1 MLPRYNFAMN
11 SGTPEVDVKDA
22 IGKFLNYLQNE
33 RNASPNTITNYS
45 SDLEQFLKY
54 ISPPEDAAG
63 TRGGSSQ
70 AKKHLEPRDI
80 DHRIIREFLGQL
92 HSLGLQKSSVARKLT
107 SLRSFFK
114 FCNRE
119 ELIQNNPAKLVATPR
134 LPKRVPIVVPAGELN
149 LFLDQLGGP
158 IRALPGKRSRR
169 KSGREKSI
177 EPAAPPPVDDSRVM
191 LPRDR
196 AIIEL
201 LYASGLRVSELV
213 GLNDEDMD
221 RAQQMLRVRGKGR
234 KERIVPFGGK
244 AQTAM
249 DNYWNLRTQLLT
261 KEKSKIQTPA
271 IFLNHSGRRLT
282 ARSIRRIVNKY
293 VKLAGVNWSL
303 HPHSLRHAFAT
314 HLLAD
319 GADLRAIQELLGHAS
334 LSTTQKYTHAS
345 IRQLMEVYDKA
356 HPRA

>member
-1 MLPRYNFAMN
+1 MN
-11 SGTPEVDVKDA
+11 SGTPEIDVKNA
-22 IGKFLNYLQNE
+22 IGRFLNYLQNE

-54 ISPPEDAAG
+54 ISPPEDA
-63 TRGGSSQ
+63 TTTTSPR

-80 DHRIIREFLGQL
+80 DHRLIREFLGQL

-119 ELIQNNPAKLVATPR
+119 GLIQNNPAKLVATPR

-158 IRALPGKRSRR
+158 IRALPGRRSRR
-169 KSGREKSI
+169 RPGGEKSI
-177 EPAAPPPVDDSRVM
+177 APAASLAVDDSRVM

-249 DNYWNLRTQLLT
+249 DSYWNLRTELLT
-261 KEKSKIQTPA
+261 KGKSKIQTPA
-271 IFLNHSGRRLT
+271 IFLNFSGRRLT
-282 ARSIRRIVNKY
+282 ARSVRRIVNKY

>member
-1 MLPRYNFAMN
+1 MV
-11 SGTPEVDVKDA
+11 SGRHDVDLQGAFD
-22 IGKFLNYLQNE
+22 KFINYLKNE
-33 RNASPNTITNYS
+33 RNASPHTITNYT
-45 SDLEQFLKY
+45 SDLGQFLKFA
-54 ISPPEDAAG
+54 SPSDEASITVKGESGKNLCPSDVDHLLI
-63 TRGGSSQ
+63 RG
-70 AKKHLEPRDI
+70 
-80 DHRIIREFLGQL
+80 FLGDL
-92 HSLGLQKSSVARKLT
+92 HTRGLQKPSIARKLT

-119 ELIQNNPAKLVATPR
+119 GMVRNNPAKLVATPR
-134 LPKRVPIVVPAGELN
+134 LPKRVPVVVPAGELN
-149 LFLDQLGGP
+149 QFLDQLGGP
-158 IRALPGKRSRR
+158 VRALRGRRSRR
-169 KSGREKSI
+169 KKNAVPVA
-177 EPAAPPPVDDSRVM
+177 EPLATGPVDDSRVM

-213 GLNDEDMD
+213 GLNDADMD
-221 RAQQMLRVRGKGR
+221 REEQMLRVRGKGR
-234 KERIVPFGGK
+234 KERMVPFGGK
-244 AQTAM
+244 ALTAM
-249 DNYWNLRTQLLT
+249 ENYWRLRIELLT
-261 KEKSKIQTPA
+261 RGKGRIDSEA
-271 IFLNHSGRRLT
+271 IFLNHMGRRLT
-282 ARSIRRIVNKY
+282 TRSVRRIVNKY

>member
-1 MLPRYNFAMN
+1 MN
-11 SGTPEVDVKDA
+11 AGTPDIDVKNA
-22 IGKFLNYLQNE
+22 IAKFLNYLKNE
-33 RNASPNTITNYS
+33 RNASAHTITNYG

-54 ISPPEDAAG
+54 LSPPEDDSATGAAE
-63 TRGGSSQ
+63 
-70 AKKHLEPRDI
+70 AKKHLLPRDV
-80 DHRIIREFLGQL
+80 DHRIIREYLGQL
-92 HSLGLQKSSVARKLT
+92 HALGLQKSSVARKLT

-119 ELIQNNPAKLVATPR
+119 GMIQNNPAKLVATPR

-158 IRALPGKRSRR
+158 VKRLPGRR
-169 KSGREKSI
+169 VPRKAGSQKNIALAEQP
-177 EPAAPPPVDDSRVM
+177 EVDDSRVM

-196 AIIEL
+196 AIMEL

-213 GLNDEDMD
+213 GLDEADMD
-221 RAQQMLRVRGKGR
+221 GTQQMLRVRGKGR

-249 DNYWNLRTQLLT
+249 ENYWRLRSELLA
-261 KEKSKIQTPA
+261 KSKAKISTPA
-271 IFLNHSGRRLT
+271 IFLNFAGRRLS
-282 ARSIRRIVNKY
+282 ARSVRRIVNKY
-293 VKLAGVNWSL
+293 VKLAGVNWNL

>member
-33 RNASPNTITNYS
+33 RNASAHTITNYS

-54 ISPPEDAAG
+54 ISPPEDAARTG
-63 TRGGSSQ
+63 PPQ

-119 ELIQNNPAKLVATPR
+119 ELIENNPAKLVATPR

-158 IRALPGKRSRR
+158 IRALPGRKSRR
-169 KSGREKSI
+169 KSGAEKNT
-177 EPAAPPPVDDSRVM
+177 ALTNPPPVDDSRVM

-249 DNYWNLRTQLLT
+249 DNYWNLRTELLT
-261 KEKSKIQTPA
+261 KGKSKIQTPA
-271 IFLNHSGRRLT
+271 IFLNFAGRRLT
-282 ARSIRRIVNKY
+282 TRSIRRIVNKY
-293 VKLAGVNWSL
+293 VKLAGVDWSL

>member
-1 MLPRYNFAMN
+1 MN

-22 IGKFLNYLQNE
+22 IRKFLNYLQNE
-33 RNASPNTITNYS
+33 RNASAHTITNYS

-54 ISPPEDAAG
+54 LSPPEDATGKSAL
-63 TRGGSSQ
+63 T
-70 AKKHLEPRDI
+70 AKKHLQPSDI
-80 DHRIIREFLGQL
+80 DHRLIREFLGQL

-119 ELIQNNPAKLVATPR
+119 GLIQNNPAKLVATPR

-158 IRALPGKRSRR
+158 IRALPGRKSRR
-169 KSGREKSI
+169 RPGGEKSI
-177 EPAAPPPVDDSRVM
+177 APAASPAVDDSRVM

-249 DNYWNLRTQLLT
+249 DNYWNLRNELLT
-261 KEKSKIQTPA
+261 KGNSKIQTPA
-271 IFLNHSGRRLT
+271 IFLNFSGRRLT
-282 ARSIRRIVNKY
+282 ARSVRRIVNKY

>member
-1 MLPRYNFAMN
+1 MSPYR
-11 SGTPEVDVKDA
+11 PEVDLTDA
-22 IGKFLNYLQNE
+22 VGKFVGFLKNE
-33 RNASPNTITNYS
+33 RNASPNTVTNYS
-45 SDLEQFLKY
+45 SDLEQFQNYLSAKQNA
-54 ISPPEDAAG
+54 E
-63 TRGGSSQ
+63 GGSAE
-70 AKKHLEPRDI
+70 AKKHLCPRDV
-80 DHRIIREFLGQL
+80 DHRMIRGYLGEL
-92 HSLGLQKSSVARKLT
+92 HAQGLQKTSVARKLT

-119 ELIQNNPAKLVATPR
+119 GFIQNNPAKLVATPR
-134 LPKRVPIVVPAGELN
+134 LPKRVPVVLPAGELN

-158 IRALPGKRSRR
+158 LRALPGRRSRR
-169 KSGREKSI
+169 KPRRERNMQ
-177 EPAAPPPVDDSRVM
+177 PGTVPVADDSRVM

-196 AIIEL
+196 AIMEL

-213 GLNDEDMD
+213 GLNDADMN
-221 RAQQMLRVRGKGR
+221 REQQMLRVRGKGR
-234 KERIVPFGGK
+234 KERMVPFGGK
-244 AQTAM
+244 AMIAM
-249 DNYWNLRTQLLT
+249 DHYWALRNELLAR
-261 KEKSKIQTPA
+261 EKTRTDPEA
-271 IFLNHSGRRLT
+271 IFLNYAGRRLT
-282 ARSIRRIVNKY
+282 ARSVRRIVNKY
-293 VKLAGVNWSL
+293 VKLAGVDWSL

>member
-1 MLPRYNFAMN
+1 MVSGRYELDLQGA
-11 SGTPEVDVKDA
+11 VD
-22 IGKFLNYLQNE
+22 KFINYLKNE
-33 RNASPNTITNYS
+33 RNASPNTIINYT
-45 SDLEQFLKY
+45 SDLGQFLKFL
-54 ISPPEDAAG
+54 SPADERSITIKGEVKPNLA
-63 TRGGSSQ
+63 
-70 AKKHLEPRDI
+70 PRDI
-80 DHRIIREFLGQL
+80 DHLIIRGFLGDL
-92 HSLGLQKSSVARKLT
+92 HSRGLQKPSIARKLT

-119 ELIQNNPAKLVATPR
+119 EMIQNNPAKLVATPR
-134 LPKRVPIVVPAGELN
+134 LPKRVPVVVPAGELN
-149 LFLDQLGGP
+149 QFLDQLGGP
-158 IRALPGKRSRR
+158 MRALSGRRSRR
-169 KSGREKSI
+169 KKNAVPVV
-177 EPAAPPPVDDSRVM
+177 EPPLNAAPVDDSRVM

-213 GLNDEDMD
+213 GLNDADID
-221 RAQQMLRVRGKGR
+221 REEQMLRVRGKGR
-234 KERIVPFGGK
+234 KERMVPFGGK
-244 AQTAM
+244 ALTAM
-249 DNYWNLRTQLLT
+249 ENYWRLRIELLT
-261 KEKSKIQTPA
+261 RGKGRMDSEA
-271 IFLNHSGRRLT
+271 VFLNHVGRRLT
-282 ARSIRRIVNKY
+282 TRSVRRIVNKY

>member
-1 MLPRYNFAMN
+1 MN

-33 RNASPNTITNYS
+33 RNASAHTITNYS

-54 ISPPEDAAG
+54 ISPPEDAA
-63 TRGGSSQ
+63 RSGSPQ

-80 DHRIIREFLGQL
+80 DHRLIREFLGQL

-119 ELIQNNPAKLVATPR
+119 ELTENNPAKLVATPR

-158 IRALPGKRSRR
+158 IRALPGRKFRR
-169 KSGREKSI
+169 KSSAEKNT
-177 EPAAPPPVDDSRVM
+177 ALANPPVDDSRVM

-249 DNYWNLRTQLLT
+249 ENYWNLRTELLT
-261 KEKSKIQTPA
+261 KGKSKIQTPA
-271 IFLNHSGRRLT
+271 IFLNFAGRRLT

-293 VKLAGVNWSL
+293 VKLAGVDWSL

>member
-1 MLPRYNFAMN
+1 MHSAP
-11 SGTPEVDVKDA
+11 SDIDVKNA
-22 IGKFLNYLQNE
+22 IGKFLNYLKNE

-45 SDLEQFLKY
+45 SDLEQFLIY
-54 ISPPEDAAG
+54 ICPPEDAAN
-63 TRGGSSQ
+63 GGATQ
-70 AKKHLEPRDI
+70 AKKRLAPRDV
-80 DHRIIREFLGQL
+80 DHRLIREFLGHL
-92 HSLGLQKSSVARKLT
+92 HAQGLQKNSVARKLT

-134 LPKRVPIVVPAGELN
+134 LPKRVPVVVPAGELN
-149 LFLDQLGGP
+149 SFLDQLGGP
-158 IRALPGKRSRR
+158 IRALPGSRSRR
-169 KSGREKSI
+169 KFAI
-177 EPAAPPPVDDSRVM
+177 ERTTALATKTPVDDSRVM

-196 AIIEL
+196 AIMEL

-213 GLNDEDMD
+213 GLDDADMD
-221 RAQQMLRVRGKGR
+221 RTQQMLRVRGKGR
-234 KERIVPFGGK
+234 KERIVPFGDK

-249 DNYWNLRTQLLT
+249 DNYWNLRAGLLA
-261 KEKSKIQTPA
+261 KEKSKAITPA
-271 IFLNHSGRRLT
+271 IFLNYAGRRLT
-282 ARSIRRIVNKY
+282 ARSVRRIVNKY

-334 LSTTQKYTHAS
+334 LSTTQKYTHAT

>member
-1 MLPRYNFAMN
+1 MKAAMR
-11 SGTPEVDVKDA
+11 EVDVKDA
-22 IGKFLNYLQNE
+22 IAKFLNYLQNE
-33 RNASPNTITNYS
+33 RNASAHTITNYS

-54 ISPPEDAAG
+54 ISPPEDAA
-63 TRGGSSQ
+63 SSGPTA
-70 AKKHLEPRDI
+70 AKKHLAPRDV
-80 DHRIIREFLGQL
+80 DHRLIREFLGQL
-92 HSLGLQKSSVARKLT
+92 HALGLQKNSVARKLT
-107 SLRSFFK
+107 ALRSFFK

-119 ELIQNNPAKLVATPR
+119 ELIQNNPAKLVASPR

-149 LFLDQLGGP
+149 SFLDQLGGP
-158 IRALPGKRSRR
+158 IRALPGRKSRR
-169 KSGREKSI
+169 EFSI
-177 EPAAPPPVDDSRVM
+177 EKTTALAAQPPVDDSRVM

-196 AIIEL
+196 AIMEL

-249 DNYWNLRTQLLT
+249 DNYWNLRAELLA
-261 KEKSKIQTPA
+261 KEKSKANTPA
-271 IFLNHSGRRLT
+271 IFLNYAGRRLT
-282 ARSIRRIVNKY
+282 ARSVRRIVDKY
-293 VKLAGVNWSL
+293 VRLAGVNWNL

-334 LSTTQKYTHAS
+334 LSTTQKYTHAT

>member
-1 MLPRYNFAMN
+1 MN
-11 SGTPEVDVKDA
+11 SGTPDLDVKDA
-22 IGKFLNYLQNE
+22 IGKFLNYLKNE
-33 RNASPNTITNYS
+33 RNASPHTITNYS

-54 ISPPEDAAG
+54 LSPPEDSANSRAG
-63 TRGGSSQ
+63 E
-70 AKKHLEPRDI
+70 AKKHLAPRDV
-80 DHRIIREFLGQL
+80 DHRLIREYLGQL

-134 LPKRVPIVVPAGELN
+134 LPKRVPVVVPAGELN
-149 LFLDQLGGP
+149 SFLDQLGGP
-158 IRALPGKRSRR
+158 IRALPGGKSRQKTR
-169 KSGREKSI
+169 REKNTP
-177 EPAAPPPVDDSRVM
+177 PAATPSEDDSRVM

-213 GLNDEDMD
+213 GLDDADMD
-221 RAQQMLRVRGKGR
+221 RTQQMLRVRGKGR

-249 DNYWNLRTQLLT
+249 DNYWNLRMELLT
-261 KEKSKIQTPA
+261 KSKARATTPA
-271 IFLNHSGRRLT
+271 IFLNYFGRRLT
-282 ARSIRRIVNKY
+282 ARSVRRIVNKY

>member
-1 MLPRYNFAMN
+1 MN
-11 SGTPEVDVKDA
+11 SGTPEVDMKNA
-22 IGKFLNYLQNE
+22 IGRFLNYLQNE
-33 RNASPNTITNYS
+33 RNVSPNTIINYG
-45 SDLEQFLKY
+45 SDLEQFLNY
-54 ISPPEDAAG
+54 ISPPEDAAS
-63 TRGGSSQ
+63 RRAPV
-70 AKKHLEPRDI
+70 AKKHLIPSDI
-80 DHRIIREFLGQL
+80 DHRLIREFLGHL
-92 HSLGLQKSSVARKLT
+92 HTLGLQKSSVARKLT

-119 ELIQNNPAKLVATPR
+119 GLIENNPAKLVATPR
-134 LPKRVPIVVPAGELN
+134 LPKRVPVVVPAGELN
-149 LFLDQLGGP
+149 QFLDQLGGP
-158 IRALPGKRSRR
+158 IRALPGKKSRR
-169 KSGREKSI
+169 KTGGEKSS
-177 EPAAPPPVDDSRVM
+177 ALATPPPVDDSRMM

-196 AIIEL
+196 AIMEL

-221 RAQQMLRVRGKGR
+221 RTQQMLRVRGKGR

-249 DNYWNLRTQLLT
+249 DNYWNLRNELLT
-261 KEKSKIQTPA
+261 KGKSKIHTPA
-271 IFLNHSGRRLT
+271 IFLNFAGRRLT
-282 ARSIRRIVNKY
+282 TRSVRRIVNKY
-293 VKLAGVNWSL
+293 VKLAGVNWNL

-334 LSTTQKYTHAS
+334 LSTTQKYTHAD

>member
-1 MLPRYNFAMN
+1 MN
-11 SGTPEVDVKDA
+11 SGTPEVDVKNA

-33 RNASPNTITNYS
+33 RNASPNTITNYT

-54 ISPPEDAAG
+54 ISPPEDSAG
-63 TRGGSSQ
+63 SGPPQ
-70 AKKHLEPRDI
+70 ATKHLEPRDV
-80 DHRIIREFLGQL
+80 DHRLIREFLGQL

-119 ELIQNNPAKLVATPR
+119 GLIESNPAKLVATPR

-158 IRALPGKRSRR
+158 IRALPGRKSRR
-169 KSGREKSI
+169 KSGGEKSI
-177 EPAAPPPVDDSRVM
+177 APAAPPVDDSRVM

-249 DNYWNLRTQLLT
+249 DNYWNLRAELLT
-261 KEKSKIQTPA
+261 KQKSKIQTPA
-271 IFLNHSGRRLT
+271 IFLNHSGTRLT

>member
-1 MLPRYNFAMN
+1 MN
-11 SGTPEVDVKDA
+11 AGPSDIDIKDA
-22 IGKFLNYLQNE
+22 IGKFLNYLKNE
-33 RNASPNTITNYS
+33 RNASAHTITNYS

-54 ISPPEDAAG
+54 ISPPEDALSAG
-63 TRGGSSQ
+63 AAEAR
-70 AKKHLEPRDI
+70 KHLTPRDV
-80 DHRIIREFLGQL
+80 DHRLIREYLGQL
-92 HSLGLQKSSVARKLT
+92 HGLGMQKSSVARKLT

-119 ELIQNNPAKLVATPR
+119 GLVQNNPAKLVATPR
-134 LPKRVPIVVPAGELN
+134 LPKRVPVVVPAGELN
-149 LFLDQLGGP
+149 SFLDQLGGP
-158 IRALPGKRSRR
+158 IRALPGRRARR
-169 KSGREKSI
+169 KIGVKNTT
-177 EPAAPPPVDDSRVM
+177 ALAVQPPVDDSRVM
-191 LPRDR
+191 LRRDR
-196 AIIEL
+196 AIMEL

-213 GLNDEDMD
+213 GLNDADMD
-221 RAQQMLRVRGKGR
+221 RGQQMLRVRGKGR

-249 DNYWNLRTQLLT
+249 DNYWNLRAELLAN
-261 KEKSKIQTPA
+261 EKSKANTPA
-271 IFLNHSGRRLT
+271 IFLNYAGRRLT
-282 ARSIRRIVNKY
+282 ARSVRRIVNKY
-293 VKLAGVNWSL
+293 VKLAGVNWNL

>member
-1 MLPRYNFAMN
+1 MN
-11 SGTPEVDVKDA
+11 SGTPDVDVKDA

-33 RNASPNTITNYS
+33 RNASPHTITNYS
-45 SDLEQFLKY
+45 SDLEQFLQY
-54 ISPPEDAAG
+54 ITLPKESEGRGAPE
-63 TRGGSSQ
+63 
-70 AKKHLEPRDI
+70 AKKHLLPRDI
-80 DHRIIREFLGQL
+80 DHRLIREFLGHL
-92 HSLGLQKSSVARKLT
+92 HSFGLQKTSVARKLT

-134 LPKRVPIVVPAGELN
+134 LPKRVPVVVPASELN

-158 IRALPGKRSRR
+158 IRALPGRKSRR
-169 KSGREKSI
+169 KARTKTEKSS
-177 EPAAPPPVDDSRVM
+177 ELAAQSAVDDSRVL

-196 AIIEL
+196 AIMEL
-201 LYASGLRVSELV
+201 LYASGLRVSELI
-213 GLNDEDMD
+213 GLNEEDMD
-221 RAQQMLRVRGKGR
+221 RTEQMLRVRGKGR
-234 KERIVPFGGK
+234 KERMVPFGGK
-244 AQTAM
+244 ALAAL
-249 DNYWNLRTQLLT
+249 DNYWNLRDQLLG
-261 KEKSKIQTPA
+261 KEKSKTHTTA
-271 IFLNHSGRRLT
+271 IFLNYAGRRLGG
-282 ARSIRRIVNKY
+282 RSIRRIVNKY

-334 LSTTQKYTHAS
+334 LSTTQKYTHAT
-345 IRQLMEVYDKA
+345 ITQLMEVYDKA

>member
-1 MLPRYNFAMN
+1 MN
-11 SGTPEVDVKDA
+11 SGTPDVDVKDA

-33 RNASPNTITNYS
+33 RNASPHTITNYS
-45 SDLEQFLKY
+45 SDLEQFLQY

-63 TRGGSSQ
+63 RRAPV
-70 AKKHLEPRDI
+70 AKKHLIPSDI
-80 DHRIIREFLGQL
+80 DHRLIREFLGQL

-119 ELIQNNPAKLVATPR
+119 GLIENNPAKLVATPR
-134 LPKRVPIVVPAGELN
+134 LPKRVPVVVPAGELN
-149 LFLDQLGGP
+149 QFLDQLGGP
-158 IRALPGKRSRR
+158 LRALPGKKSRR
-169 KSGREKSI
+169 KAGGEKSSALA
-177 EPAAPPPVDDSRVM
+177 EKPPVDDSRVM

-196 AIIEL
+196 AIMEL

-221 RAQQMLRVRGKGR
+221 RTQQMLRVRGKGR

-249 DNYWNLRTQLLT
+249 DNYWNLRNELLT
-261 KEKSKIQTPA
+261 KGKSKIHTSA
-271 IFLNHSGRRLT
+271 IFLNFAGRRLT
-282 ARSIRRIVNKY
+282 VRSIRRIVNKY

>member
-1 MLPRYNFAMN
+1 MN
-11 SGTPEVDVKDA
+11 SGTPEIDVKNA
-22 IGKFLNYLQNE
+22 IGRFLNYLQNE
-33 RNASPNTITNYS
+33 RNASEHTITNYS

-54 ISPPEDAAG
+54 ITPPEDAVSA
-63 TRGGSSQ
+63 SSPR
-70 AKKHLEPRDI
+70 AKKHLEPRHI
-80 DHRIIREFLGQL
+80 DHRLIREFLGQL

-114 FCNRE
+114 FCDRE
-119 ELIQNNPAKLVATPR
+119 GLIESNPAKLVATPR
-134 LPKRVPIVVPAGELN
+134 LPKRVPMVVPAGELN

-158 IRALPGKRSRR
+158 IRALPGKKSRR
-169 KSGREKSI
+169 KPGAEKSI
-177 EPAAPPPVDDSRVM
+177 APAAPPPVDDSRAM

-221 RAQQMLRVRGKGR
+221 LAQQMLRVRGKGR

-244 AQTAM
+244 AQIAM
-249 DNYWNLRTQLLT
+249 DNYWNLRAGLLA
-261 KEKSKIQTPA
+261 KEKSRAHTPA
-271 IFLNHSGRRLT
+271 IFLNHSGKRLT
-282 ARSIRRIVNKY
+282 TRSVRRIVNKY
-293 VKLAGVNWSL
+293 VKLAGVDWSL

>member
-1 MLPRYNFAMN
+1 LKLKRYNSAMN
-11 SGTPEVDVKDA
+11 SGAPEVDVKDA

-54 ISPPEDAAG
+54 ITLPVESTGKYVPE
-63 TRGGSSQ
+63 
-70 AKKHLEPRDI
+70 AKKHLLPRAI
-80 DHRIIREFLGQL
+80 DHRLIREFLGQL

-114 FCNRE
+114 YCNRE

-134 LPKRVPIVVPAGELN
+134 LPKRVPVVVPAGELN

-158 IRALPGKRSRR
+158 IRALPGKKSRR
-169 KSGREKSI
+169 KVGAEKNSAL
-177 EPAAPPPVDDSRVM
+177 AAQSPVDDSRVM

-196 AIIEL
+196 AIMEL
-201 LYASGLRVSELV
+201 LYASGLRVSELI

-221 RAQQMLRVRGKGR
+221 RTEQMLRVRGKGR
-234 KERIVPFGGK
+234 KERMVPFGGK
-244 AQTAM
+244 AQAAM
-249 DNYWNLRTQLLT
+249 DNYWNLRAQLLAR
-261 KEKSKIQTPA
+261 EKSKIGTRA
-271 IFLNHSGRRLT
+271 IFLNYAGRRLSP
-282 ARSIRRIVNKY
+282 RSIRRIVNKY

-334 LSTTQKYTHAS
+334 LSTTQKYTHAT
-345 IRQLMEVYDKA
+345 ITQLMEVYDKA

>member
-1 MLPRYNFAMN
+1 MN
-11 SGTPEVDVKDA
+11 SGAPEVDVKEA

-33 RNASPNTITNYS
+33 RNASPNTILNYA

-54 ISPPEDAAG
+54 ITLPIETPGKYTPE
-63 TRGGSSQ
+63 
-70 AKKHLEPRDI
+70 AKKHLLPRDI
-80 DHRIIREFLGQL
+80 DHRLIREFLGQL

-114 FCNRE
+114 YCNRE
-119 ELIQNNPAKLVATPR
+119 ELIQNNPAKLVATPK
-134 LPKRVPIVVPAGELN
+134 LPKRVPVVVPAGELN

-158 IRALPGKRSRR
+158 IRALPGKVSRR
-169 KSGREKSI
+169 KVGAGKGLALAAKSRD
-177 EPAAPPPVDDSRVM
+177 DDSRMM

-196 AIIEL
+196 AIMEL
-201 LYASGLRVSELV
+201 LYASGLRVSELI

-221 RAQQMLRVRGKGR
+221 RTEQMLRVRGKGR
-234 KERIVPFGGK
+234 KERMVPFGGK
-244 AQTAM
+244 AQLAM
-249 DNYWNLRTQLLT
+249 ENYWNLRSKLLT
-261 KEKSKIQTPA
+261 RDKTKSGTHA
-271 IFLNHSGRRLT
+271 IFVNFAGRRLAT
-282 ARSIRRIVNKY
+282 RSIRRIINKY
-293 VKLAGVNWSL
+293 VKLAGVNWNL

-334 LSTTQKYTHAS
+334 LSTTQKYTHAT

>member
-1 MLPRYNFAMN
+1 MN
-11 SGTPEVDVKDA
+11 AGPPDIDIKDA
-22 IGKFLNYLQNE
+22 IGKFLNYLKNE
-33 RNASPNTITNYS
+33 RNASAHTITNYS
-45 SDLEQFLKY
+45 SDLAQFLKY
-54 ISPPEDAAG
+54 ISPPEDAAN
-63 TRGGSSQ
+63 GGATA
-70 AKKHLEPRDI
+70 AKKHLAPRDV
-80 DHRIIREFLGQL
+80 DHRLIREYLGQL
-92 HSLGLQKSSVARKLT
+92 HGQGLQKNSVARKLT

-134 LPKRVPIVVPAGELN
+134 LPKRVPVVVPAGELN
-149 LFLDQLGGP
+149 SFLDQLGGP
-158 IRALPGKRSRR
+158 IRALPGRRSRR
-169 KSGREKSI
+169 KVAIEKTS
-177 EPAAPPPVDDSRVM
+177 ALAPKAPVDDSRVM

-196 AIIEL
+196 AIMEL

-213 GLNDEDMD
+213 GLDDADMD

-234 KERIVPFGGK
+234 KERIVPFGAK

-249 DNYWNLRTQLLT
+249 DNYWNLRTELLT
-261 KEKSKIQTPA
+261 KGKSKISTPA
-271 IFLNHSGRRLT
+271 IFLNYAGRRLT
-282 ARSIRRIVNKY
+282 ARSVRRIVNKY
-293 VKLAGVNWSL
+293 VKLAGVNWNL

>member
-11 SGTPEVDVKDA
+11 SGTPEVDVKSA

-33 RNASPNTITNYS
+33 RNASAHTITNYS

-54 ISPPEDAAG
+54 ISPPEDAVR
-63 TRGGSSQ
+63 TGSPQ

-80 DHRIIREFLGQL
+80 DHRLIREFLGQL

-119 ELIQNNPAKLVATPR
+119 ELIENNPAKLVATPR

-158 IRALPGKRSRR
+158 IHALPGKRSRHKR
-169 KSGREKSI
+169 GSEKSI
-177 EPAAPPPVDDSRVM
+177 APAAPPPIDDSRVM

-249 DNYWNLRTQLLT
+249 DNYWNLRAELLT

-271 IFLNHSGRRLT
+271 IFLNHSGKRLT

>member
-1 MLPRYNFAMN
+1 MN
-11 SGTPEVDVKDA
+11 AGPPNVDVKVA
-22 IGKFLNYLQNE
+22 IDKFLKYLKNE
-33 RNASPNTITNYS
+33 RNASAHTITNYS

-54 ISPPEDAAG
+54 ISPPEDAAS
-63 TRGGSSQ
+63 GGASET
-70 AKKHLEPRDI
+70 KKHLAPRDV
-80 DHRIIREFLGQL
+80 DHRLIREYLGQL
-92 HSLGLQKSSVARKLT
+92 HGQGLQKNSIARKLT

-119 ELIQNNPAKLVATPR
+119 GLIENNPAKLVATPR
-134 LPKRVPIVVPAGELN
+134 LPKRVPVVVPAGELN
-149 LFLDQLGGP
+149 SFLDQLGAP
-158 IRALPGKRSRR
+158 MRALPGRRSRR
-169 KSGREKSI
+169 KLAIDKT
-177 EPAAPPPVDDSRVM
+177 AAIAPKQPVDDSRVM

-196 AIIEL
+196 AIMEL

-213 GLNDEDMD
+213 GLDDADMD

-234 KERIVPFGGK
+234 KERIVPFGAK
-244 AQTAM
+244 AQAAM
-249 DNYWNLRTQLLT
+249 DNYWNLRTELLT
-261 KEKSKIQTPA
+261 KGKTKISTPA
-271 IFLNHSGRRLT
+271 IFLNYAGRRLT
-282 ARSIRRIVNKY
+282 ARSVRRIVNKY
-293 VKLAGVNWSL
+293 VKLAGVNWNL

>member
-1 MLPRYNFAMN
+1 MN
-11 SGTPEVDVKDA
+11 SGTPEVDVKEA

-45 SDLEQFLKY
+45 SDLEQFLQY
-54 ISPPEDAAG
+54 ITLPVESTGKHAPE
-63 TRGGSSQ
+63 
-70 AKKHLEPRDI
+70 AKKHLLPRDI
-80 DHRIIREFLGQL
+80 DHRLIREFLGQL

-114 FCNRE
+114 YCNRE
-119 ELIQNNPAKLVATPR
+119 ELIQNNPAKLVATPK
-134 LPKRVPIVVPAGELN
+134 LPKRVPVVVPAGELN

-158 IRALPGKRSRR
+158 IRALPGKKSRR
-169 KSGREKSI
+169 KVGAGKDSALAAKSS
-177 EPAAPPPVDDSRVM
+177 VDDSRVM

-196 AIIEL
+196 AIMEL
-201 LYASGLRVSELV
+201 LYASGLRVSELI

-221 RAQQMLRVRGKGR
+221 RTEQMLRVRGKGR
-234 KERIVPFGGK
+234 KERMVPFGGK
-244 AQTAM
+244 AQAAM
-249 DNYWNLRTQLLT
+249 DNYWNLRSKLLT
-261 KEKSKIQTPA
+261 KDKTKAGTHA
-271 IFLNHSGRRLT
+271 IFLNYAGRRLGT
-282 ARSIRRIVNKY
+282 RSIRRIVNKY
-293 VKLAGVNWSL
+293 VKLAGVNWNL

-334 LSTTQKYTHAS
+334 LSTTQKYTHAT

>member
-1 MLPRYNFAMN
+1 MN
-11 SGTPEVDVKDA
+11 SGPSEVDVKNA
-22 IGKFLNYLQNE
+22 IGRFLNYLQNE
-33 RNASPNTITNYS
+33 RNASAHTITNYS
-45 SDLEQFLKY
+45 SDLEQFLKF
-54 ISPPEDAAG
+54 ISPPEDAASN
-63 TRGGSSQ
+63 RSRE

-119 ELIQNNPAKLVATPR
+119 DLIESNPAKLVATPR

-158 IRALPGKRSRR
+158 IRALPGRKSRR
-169 KSGREKSI
+169 KSGGEKSI
-177 EPAAPPPVDDSRVM
+177 APTTPAVDDSRVM

-221 RAQQMLRVRGKGR
+221 RTQQMLRVRGKGR

-249 DNYWNLRTQLLT
+249 DNYWNLRAELLT
-261 KEKSKIQTPA
+261 KAKAKIPTSA
-271 IFLNHSGRRLT
+271 IFLNFSGRRLT
-282 ARSIRRIVNKY
+282 TRSVRRIVNKY

>member
-1 MLPRYNFAMN
+1 MPLVGP
-11 SGTPEVDVKDA
+11 DIKDA
-22 IGKFLNYLQNE
+22 LAKYLNYLKNE
-33 RNASPNTITNYS
+33 RNASSHTITNYS
-45 SDLEQFLKY
+45 SDLEQFLKFL
-54 ISPPEDAAG
+54 SPPEESAG
-63 TRGGSSQ
+63 NRPREPQKTFS
-70 AKKHLEPRDI
+70 PRDV
-80 DHRIIREFLGQL
+80 DHRIVREFLGQL
-92 HSLGLQKSSVARKLT
+92 HDLGLQKTSVARKLT
-107 SLRSFFK
+107 ALRSFFK

-119 ELIQNNPAKLVATPR
+119 GMIQNNPAKLVATPR
-134 LPKRVPIVVPAGELN
+134 LPKRVPSVVSAGELN

-158 IRALPGKRSRR
+158 LRALPRGKTRR
-169 KSGREKSI
+169 RTTNRKGNSAAG
-177 EPAAPPPVDDSRVM
+177 PAKTESSAIDDSRVM

-196 AIIEL
+196 AIMEF

-213 GLNDEDMD
+213 GLDETDLD

-234 KERIVPFGGK
+234 KERIVPFGAK

-249 DNYWNLRTQLLT
+249 DNYWPLRAQLLA
-261 KEKSKIQTPA
+261 KRKSNYGATA
-271 IFLNHSGRRLT
+271 IFLNFAGTRLS
-282 ARSIRRIVNKY
+282 ARSVRRIVTKY
-293 VKLAGVNWSL
+293 VKLAGVDWNL

>member
-1 MLPRYNFAMN
+1 M
-11 SGTPEVDVKDA
+11 
-22 IGKFLNYLQNE
+22 
-33 RNASPNTITNYS
+33 
-45 SDLEQFLKY
+45 
-54 ISPPEDAAG
+54 
-63 TRGGSSQ
+63 
-70 AKKHLEPRDI
+70 
-80 DHRIIREFLGQL
+80 
-92 HSLGLQKSSVARKLT
+92 ARKLT
-107 SLRSFFK
+107 SLRAFFK
-114 FCNRE
+114 YCNRE
-119 ELIQNNPAKLVATPR
+119 ELIENNPAKLVATPR

-158 IRALPGKRSRR
+158 IRALPGRKSRR
-169 KSGREKSI
+169 KVGAEKNSSL
-177 EPAAPPPVDDSRVM
+177 AAKSPIDDSRVM

-196 AIIEL
+196 AIMEL
-201 LYASGLRVSELV
+201 LYASGLRVSELI

-221 RAQQMLRVRGKGR
+221 RNEQMLRVRGKGR
-234 KERIVPFGGK
+234 KERMVPFGGK

-249 DNYWNLRTQLLT
+249 DNYWNLRDELLT
-261 KEKSKIQTPA
+261 KGKSKIHTPA
-271 IFLNHSGRRLT
+271 IFLNFAGRRLT

-334 LSTTQKYTHAS
+334 LSTTQKYTHAN

>member
-1 MLPRYNFAMN
+1 MN
-11 SGTPEVDVKDA
+11 SGTPEVDVKNA

-54 ISPPEDAAG
+54 ISPPEDSAG
-63 TRGGSSQ
+63 SGPPQ
-70 AKKHLEPRDI
+70 ATKHLEPRDV
-80 DHRIIREFLGQL
+80 DHRLIREFLGQL

-119 ELIQNNPAKLVATPR
+119 GLIESNPAKLVATPR

-158 IRALPGKRSRR
+158 IRALPGRKSRR
-169 KSGREKSI
+169 KSGGEKSI
-177 EPAAPPPVDDSRVM
+177 APAAPPVDDSRVM

-249 DNYWNLRTQLLT
+249 DNYWNLRTELLT
-261 KEKSKIQTPA
+261 KGKSEIQTPA
-271 IFLNHSGRRLT
+271 IFLNFSGRRLT
-282 ARSIRRIVNKY
+282 TRSIRRIVNKY
-293 VKLAGVNWSL
+293 VKLAGVNWNL

>member
-1 MLPRYNFAMN
+1 MN
-11 SGTPEVDVKDA
+11 SGTPDIDVKEA

-33 RNASPNTITNYS
+33 RNASPNTITNYG
-45 SDLEQFLKY
+45 SDLEQFLQY
-54 ISPPEDAAG
+54 ITLPKESEGRGAPE
-63 TRGGSSQ
+63 
-70 AKKHLEPRDI
+70 AKKHLLPRDV
-80 DHRIIREFLGQL
+80 DHRLIREFLGQL
-92 HSLGLQKSSVARKLT
+92 HALGLQKSSVARKLT

-119 ELIQNNPAKLVATPR
+119 ELIQNNPAKLVATPK
-134 LPKRVPIVVPAGELN
+134 LPKRVPLVVPASELN

-158 IRALPGKRSRR
+158 IRALPGRKSRR
-169 KSGREKSI
+169 KAGAEKSSAL
-177 EPAAPPPVDDSRVM
+177 AAQAPVDDSRVM

-196 AIIEL
+196 AIMEL
-201 LYASGLRVSELV
+201 LYASGLRVSELI

-221 RAQQMLRVRGKGR
+221 RTEQMLRVRGKGR
-234 KERIVPFGGK
+234 KERMVPFGGK
-244 AQTAM
+244 ALAAM
-249 DNYWNLRTQLLT
+249 DNYWNLRAQLLAR
-261 KEKSKIQTPA
+261 EKSKANSHA
-271 IFLNHSGRRLT
+271 IFLNYAGRRLT
-282 ARSIRRIVNKY
+282 GRSIRRIVNKY

>member
-1 MLPRYNFAMN
+1 MN
-11 SGTPEVDVKDA
+11 PGAPDIDVKDA
-22 IGKFLNYLQNE
+22 IAKFLNYLKNE
-33 RNASPNTITNYS
+33 RNASAHTITNYS
-45 SDLEQFLKY
+45 SDLDQFLKY
-54 ISPPEDAAG
+54 ISPPEDS
-63 TRGGSSQ
+63 TGSGASE
-70 AKKHLEPRDI
+70 ARKHLAPRDV
-80 DHRIIREFLGQL
+80 DHRIIREYLGQL

-134 LPKRVPIVVPAGELN
+134 LPKRVPVVVPAGELN

-158 IRALPGKRSRR
+158 IRALPGKRSR
-169 KSGREKSI
+169 KKVGSEKSTALAVQP
-177 EPAAPPPVDDSRVM
+177 EVDDSRVM

-213 GLNDEDMD
+213 GLDDADMD
-221 RAQQMLRVRGKGR
+221 RNQQMLRVRGKGR

-249 DNYWNLRTQLLT
+249 DNYWPLRIELLMKNKAKT
-261 KEKSKIQTPA
+261 STPA
-271 IFLNHSGRRLT
+271 IFLNYHGRRLT
-282 ARSIRRIVNKY
+282 ARSVRRIVNKY
-293 VKLAGVNWSL
+293 VKLAGVNWNL

>member
-1 MLPRYNFAMN
+1 MA
-11 SGTPEVDVKDA
+11 T
-22 IGKFLNYLQNE
+22 
-33 RNASPNTITNYS
+33 
-45 SDLEQFLKY
+45 
-54 ISPPEDAAG
+54 
-63 TRGGSSQ
+63 
-70 AKKHLEPRDI
+70 KHLFPSDI
-80 DHRIIREFLGQL
+80 DHRLIREFLGQL
-92 HSLGLQKSSVARKLT
+92 HSLGLQKSSIARKLT

-119 ELIQNNPAKLVATPR
+119 ELIQSNPAKLVATPR
-134 LPKRVPIVVPAGELN
+134 LPKRVPVVVPAGELN

-158 IRALPGKRSRR
+158 IRALPGKKSRR
-169 KSGREKSI
+169 KVAHEKPGALTELPS
-177 EPAAPPPVDDSRVM
+177 VDDSRVM

-196 AIIEL
+196 AIMEL

-221 RAQQMLRVRGKGR
+221 RTQQMLRVRGKGR
-234 KERIVPFGGK
+234 KERMVPFGGK
-244 AQTAM
+244 AQAAM
-249 DNYWNLRTQLLT
+249 DNYWNLRAQLFA
-261 KEKSKIQTPA
+261 KSKIEEAA

-282 ARSIRRIVNKY
+282 TRSIRRIVNKY

>member
-1 MLPRYNFAMN
+1 
-11 SGTPEVDVKDA
+11 
-22 IGKFLNYLQNE
+22 
-33 RNASPNTITNYS
+33 
-45 SDLEQFLKY
+45 
-54 ISPPEDAAG
+54 
-63 TRGGSSQ
+63 
-70 AKKHLEPRDI
+70 
-80 DHRIIREFLGQL
+80 
-92 HSLGLQKSSVARKLT
+92 
-107 SLRSFFK
+107 
-114 FCNRE
+114 
-119 ELIQNNPAKLVATPR
+119 
-134 LPKRVPIVVPAGELN
+134 
-149 LFLDQLGGP
+149 
-158 IRALPGKRSRR
+158 
-169 KSGREKSI
+169 
-177 EPAAPPPVDDSRVM
+177 M

-244 AQTAM
+244 ALAAM
-249 DNYWNLRTQLLT
+249 DNYWNLRNELLT
-261 KEKSKIQTPA
+261 RGKSKFHSPA
-271 IFLNHSGRRLT
+271 IFLNPSGKRLT
-282 ARSIRRIVNKY
+282 TRSIRRIVNKY
-293 VKLAGVNWSL
+293 VKLAGVNWNL

>member
-1 MLPRYNFAMN
+1 MN
-11 SGTPEVDVKDA
+11 PGTPDIDVKDA
-22 IGKFLNYLQNE
+22 IGKFLNYLKNE

-45 SDLEQFLKY
+45 SDLDQFLKY
-54 ISPPEDAAG
+54 ISPPEDTARHGAVA
-63 TRGGSSQ
+63 
-70 AKKHLEPRDI
+70 AKKHLAPRDV
-80 DHRIIREFLGQL
+80 DHRLIREFLGHL

-158 IRALPGKRSRR
+158 IRALPGRRSRR
-169 KSGREKSI
+169 KINSEKTTA
-177 EPAAPPPVDDSRVM
+177 PAVPPPVDDSRMM

-244 AQTAM
+244 AQIAM
-249 DNYWNLRTQLLT
+249 DNYWNLRTELLT
-261 KEKSKIQTPA
+261 KGKSEVSTPA
-271 IFLNHSGRRLT
+271 IFLNYVGRRLT
-282 ARSIRRIVNKY
+282 ARSVRRIVNKY
-293 VKLAGVNWSL
+293 VKLAGVNWNL

>member
-1 MLPRYNFAMN
+1 MN
-11 SGTPEVDVKDA
+11 SGTPDVDMKNA

-33 RNASPNTITNYS
+33 RNSSPNTITNYS
-45 SDLEQFLKY
+45 SDLDQFLKY

-63 TRGGSSQ
+63 RGSPVAG
-70 AKKHLEPRDI
+70 KHLVPSDI
-80 DHRIIREFLGQL
+80 DHRLIREFLGQL

-119 ELIQNNPAKLVATPR
+119 GLIQNNPAKLVATPR

-158 IRALPGKRSRR
+158 IRALPGKKSRR
-169 KSGREKSI
+169 KSGSEKS
-177 EPAAPPPVDDSRVM
+177 AAMTTPPPVDDSRVM

-196 AIIEL
+196 AIMEL

-221 RAQQMLRVRGKGR
+221 RTQQMLRVRGKGR
-234 KERIVPFGGK
+234 KERMVPFGGK

-249 DNYWNLRTQLLT
+249 DNYWNLRNQLLT
-261 KEKSKIQTPA
+261 KGKSKIETPA
-271 IFLNHSGRRLT
+271 IFLNHFGHRLT
-282 ARSIRRIVNKY
+282 ARSVRRIVNKY

-334 LSTTQKYTHAS
+334 LSTTQKYTHAT
-345 IRQLMEVYDKA
+345 ITQLMEVYDKA